1 MAWICTVDESK
12 AEGLLKENYEIL
24 KKSRGDIPNVHKVH
38 SIKPE
43 LMAAYREFGSAVTFG
58 ATSLGRER
66 EEILAVVISALLGC
80 KY

>member
-1 MAWICTVDESK
+1 MAWIPTIDESD
-12 AEGLLKENYEIL
+12 AEGLLKKNYEIL
-24 KKSRGDIPNVHKVH
+24 KKTRGDIPNVHKVH

-66 EEILAVVISALLGC
+66 EEMLSVTISALLGC